1 MHICCQVYFKK
12 FFSENDRNQPCLRR
26 FFACPAGRA
35 KAISS
40 ARGSDRSKQQ
50 QYIVPSFLA
59 QLLSIS
65 AHFACCSILN
75 RFMPIVK
82 SSIRP
87 STQGASNANS

>member
-12 FFSENDRNQPCLRR
+12 FFWENDRNQPCLRR
-26 FFACPAGRA
+26 FFACPVGRA

-40 ARGSDRSKQQ
+40 ARGGEMSEPQ

-65 AHFACCSILN
+65 AHFARCSILN

-82 SSIRP
+82 SSNRP
-87 STQGASNANS
+87 STQGARYAHS